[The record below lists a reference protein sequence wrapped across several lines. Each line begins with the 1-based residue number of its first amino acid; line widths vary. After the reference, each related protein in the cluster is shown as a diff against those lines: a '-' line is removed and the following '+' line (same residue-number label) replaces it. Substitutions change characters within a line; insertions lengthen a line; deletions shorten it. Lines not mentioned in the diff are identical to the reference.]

1 MRGDDAAGNHVFPHG
16 ESCGEA
22 ALLAKELQAAK
33 EEAAAVKGQLA
44 RAVAA
49 IAEKDRELG
58 ETRRLES
65 AALASLKASL
75 HEKLDRKTGGS
86 PRLQRLRRRPPP
98 SRPRK
103 RRTGQDPR
111 TAAIRSQPVALSLA
125 T

>member
-75 HEKLDRKTGGS
+75 HEKLDRKTAEALAFSGRADDLHRAVQES
-86 PRLQRLRRRPPP
+86 DERARILERRLSEANL
-98 SRPRK
+98 
-103 RRTGQDPR
+103 
-111 TAAIRSQPVALSLA
+111 
-125 T
+125 